1 MDMPFC
7 PSSPVQPVLRAVDFF
22 CGAGGMTHGLRSAG
36 IDVLGGIDNEEQCRA
51 SYESNNAPARFLHRD
66 ITQLTF
72 EELAGAFGLHVDDP
86 RLVFVGCS
94 PCQYWSKIQTSRAK
108 SEKTAFLLKEFQRF
122 VEHFLPGFIVLENV
136 PGLKTNRRSYLP
148 RFLEAIEAQGYHY
161 AQGIVDAQ
169 FYGVPQHRRR
179 YLLIAARHFSH
190 VALPEPEGAPIPLS
204 AVLGPAHGFP
214 PIPAG
219 HADKSDFMH
228 TTAALTEKNLRRLR
242 LTPHDGGTRMAW
254 KDDPELQIDAYRGK
268 DDYFCDVYGR
278 MHWDRPAPT
287 ITTRFH
293 SLSNG
298 RFGHPE
304 EDRAIS
310 LREGAVLQS
319 FPRDYRFT
327 ASSMYGI
334 ARQIGNAVP
343 PALARHIGQYL
354 VRMVSHGNI

>member
-1 MDMPFC
+1 MDTRPCHLF
-7 PSSPVQPVLRAVDFF
+7 PTQNSLRAVDFF

-36 IDVLGGIDNEEQCRA
+36 INVLGGVDNEEQCRI
-51 SYESNNAPARFLHRD
+51 SYETNNEPARFLHRD
-66 ITQLTF
+66 ISKLSC
-72 EELAGAFGLHVDDP
+72 EELAEEFDLAIDDAQ
-86 RLVFVGCS
+86 LLFVGCS
-94 PCQYWSKIQTSRAK
+94 PCQYWSKIWTSRTKNVA
-108 SEKTAFLLKEFQRF
+108 TAFLLKEFQRF
-122 VEHFLPGFIVLENV
+122 VEYFLPGLIVLENV
-136 PGLKTNRRSYLP
+136 PGIKTNQGSYLP
-148 RFLEAIEAQGYHY
+148 CFLDRLEKQGYHY

-179 YLLIAARHFSH
+179 YLLIAARHIAHIS
-190 VALPEPEGAPIPLS
+190 LPTPGNKIVPIS
-204 AVLGPAHGFP
+204 SVIGPTHGFP
-214 PIPAG
+214 AIPAG
-219 HADKSDFMH
+219 HVDRSDLMH
-228 TTAALTEKNLRRLR
+228 TAASLSEKNLRRLR

-254 KDDPELQIDAYRGK
+254 KDDPELQINAYKGK
-268 DDYFCDVYGR
+268 DDCFFDVYGR
-278 MHWDRPAPT
+278 MFWNRPAPT

-319 FPRDYRFT
+319 FPRDYKFV
-327 ASSMYGI
+327 ASSIYGI

-354 VRMVSHGNI
+354 MKVVYYGNI